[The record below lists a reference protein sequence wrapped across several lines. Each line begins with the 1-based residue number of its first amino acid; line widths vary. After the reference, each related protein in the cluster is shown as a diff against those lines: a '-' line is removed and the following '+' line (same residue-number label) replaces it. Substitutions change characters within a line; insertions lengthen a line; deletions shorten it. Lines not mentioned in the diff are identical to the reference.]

1 MFKISHSI
9 SKKITVSFALCILVL
24 SIIFSFISYKIST
37 GIVNEYVL
45 PQFESTLKTDIRVLE
60 RMIDKNMVNQADS
73 GSDRAYNAL
82 LTFLNEQKQQ
92 MGVENAYVLGKK
104 DKTYIVALSEAAEQR
119 NTDYPFTEEMLRAF
133 DGTLQVSDIYKDSY
147 GVHKS
152 AFIRLSGTNT
162 ILGIDMDAKF
172 VSELNRY
179 IILVSLIATLVL
191 IVLGCAVGYV
201 VARRIS
207 KPILLLANH
216 TKKVAEGD
224 LREEISVL
232 SQDEIGMLA
241 GSFNQMQRQL
251 KDMMQKVADTSN
263 HVLTSSKQLSKSS
276 QLTTEMIH
284 QMVAAIQEIASGSET
299 MAQAAEENA
308 KAMEEMASGIQHITE
323 SSLAISEE
331 SLEASQEANE
341 GNRRIQQAVAQMR
354 SISNSLAHSTMLV
367 RKTNERTNEIGHVVE
382 LITNISSQINLL
394 ALNAAIEAARAGEYG
409 RGFAVVADEVRKLA
423 EQSANSASEITSSL
437 QAIREDSIKSVEAMN
452 QMTGEVQAG
461 SDMVSQAGQ
470 SFESILHLIQDVS
483 EKVQM
488 ISAVT
493 EEVSANAQQI
503 SAAAEETSQI
513 ASESLDHTRKIAASS
528 QEQLASMEENV
539 RTAHVLHEQADELQN
554 MLNKFKI

>member
-9 SKKITVSFALCILVL
+9 SKKITVSFALCILGL

-45 PQFESTLKTDIRVLE
+45 PQFESTLKTNIRVLG
-60 RMIDKNMVNQADS
+60 RMIDKNVVNQADS
-73 GSDRAYNAL
+73 GSDSAYNTL

-119 NTDYPFTEEMLRAF
+119 NNDYPFTEEMLRAF
-133 DGTLQVSDIYKDSY
+133 DGTSQVSDIYKDSY

-152 AFIRLSGTNT
+152 AFIRLSDTNT

-179 IILVSLIATLVL
+179 IIIVSMIATLVL

-207 KPILLLANH
+207 KPILLLADH

-224 LREEISVL
+224 LREEISVPG
-232 SQDEIGMLA
+232 QDEIGMLA
-241 GSFNQMQRQL
+241 ASFNQMQLQL
-251 KDMMQKVADTSN
+251 KDMMQKVAATSN
-263 HVLTSSKQLSKSS
+263 HILTSSEQLSKSS
-276 QLTTEMIH
+276 QLTSEMIH
-284 QMVAAIQEIASGSET
+284 QMVAATQEIASGSET

-308 KAMEEMASGIQHITE
+308 KAMEEIASGIQHITE

-341 GNRRIQQAVAQMR
+341 GNRRIQQAIAQMR
-354 SISNSLAHSTMLV
+354 SISNSLSHSTMLV

-382 LITNISSQINLL
+382 LITDISSQINLL

-483 EKVQM
+483 EKIQM

-554 MLNKFKI
+554 MLNKFKV

>member
-9 SKKITVSFALCILVL
+9 SKKITVSFALCILGL

-45 PQFESTLKTDIRVLE
+45 PQFESTLKTNIRVLG
-60 RMIDKNMVNQADS
+60 RMIDKNVVNQADS
-73 GSDRAYNAL
+73 GSDSAYNTL

-119 NTDYPFTEEMLRAF
+119 NNDYPFTEEMLRAF
-133 DGTLQVSDIYKDSY
+133 DGTSQVSDIYKDSY

-179 IILVSLIATLVL
+179 IIIVSMIATLVL

-207 KPILLLANH
+207 KPILLLADH

-224 LREEISVL
+224 LREEISVPG
-232 SQDEIGMLA
+232 QDEIGMLA
-241 GSFNQMQRQL
+241 ASFNQMQLQL
-251 KDMMQKVADTSN
+251 KDMMQKVAATSN
-263 HVLTSSKQLSKSS
+263 HILTLSEQLSKSS
-276 QLTTEMIH
+276 QLTSEMIH
-284 QMVAAIQEIASGSET
+284 QMVAATQEIASGSET

-308 KAMEEMASGIQHITE
+308 KAMEEIASGIQHITE

-341 GNRRIQQAVAQMR
+341 GNRRIQQAIAQMR
-354 SISNSLAHSTMLV
+354 SISNSLSHSTMLV

-382 LITNISSQINLL
+382 LITDISSQINLL

-483 EKVQM
+483 EKIQM

-554 MLNKFKI
+554 MLNKFKV

>member
-452 QMTGEVQAG
+452 QMTDEVQTG

-503 SAAAEETSQI
+503 SAAAEETAQI

-539 RTAHVLHEQADELQN
+539 RTAHILHEQADELQN
-554 MLNKFKI
+554 MLNKFKV

>member
-9 SKKITVSFALCILVL
+9 SKKMTVSFALCILVL
-24 SIIFSFISYKIST
+24 SIIFSFVSYKIST
-37 GIVNEYVL
+37 GIVNKHVL
-45 PQFESTLKTDIRVLE
+45 PQFESTLKTNIRVLE
-60 RMIDKNMVNQADS
+60 HMVDKNMVNQADS
-73 GSDRAYNAL
+73 GSDNAYNAL

-92 MGVENAYVLGKK
+92 MGVENVYVLGKK

-119 NTDYPFTEEMLRAF
+119 NTDYPFTEEMLKAF

-152 AFIRLSGTNT
+152 AFIRLNGTNT

-179 IILVSLIATLVL
+179 IIIVSIIATLVL

-207 KPILLLANH
+207 KPILLLADH

-224 LREEISVL
+224 LREEISMPG
-232 SQDEIGMLA
+232 QDEIGMLA
-241 GSFNQMQRQL
+241 ASFNQMQLQL
-251 KDMMQKVADTSN
+251 KDMMQKVAATSN
-263 HVLTSSKQLSKSS
+263 HVLTSSEQLSKSS

-284 QMVAAIQEIASGSET
+284 QMVAATQEIASGSET

-341 GNRRIQQAVAQMR
+341 GNRRIQQAIAQMR
-354 SISNSLAHSTMLV
+354 SISNSLSHSTMLV

-382 LITNISSQINLL
+382 LITDISSQINLL

-452 QMTGEVQAG
+452 QMTDEVQTG

-503 SAAAEETSQI
+503 SAAAEETAQI

-539 RTAHVLHEQADELQN
+539 RTAHILHEQADELQN
-554 MLNKFKI
+554 MLNKFKV